1 MTTPAEFRSQIAKL
15 TAQIA
20 GRALDDRLD
29 AWLNAEHGAGSET
42 YRALKAAC
50 ETGVAEGWLA
60 NREGG
65 GIRYGR
71 IFKPSDDLHGFS
83 VDVVDM
89 AAPRWAAPSRQQPPR
104 GADGG
109 TQPAGGEPDSIA
121 GPHHAHPH
129 GEIDLIMPIDGDA
142 HFDGRPAGWC
152 VYPAGSAHRP
162 TVSQGRALVLY
173 LLPQGA
179 IEFTR

>member
-1 MTTPAEFRSQIAKL
+1 MTSQDMFRQQLVSL
-15 TAQIA
+15 TAALA
-20 GRALDDRLD
+20 GRPLD
-29 AWLNAEHGAGSET
+29 ATLDNWLNSEHGAASAT
-42 YRALKAAC
+42 FSALEASC
-50 ETGVAEGWLA
+50 RTGVAEGWLC

-65 GIRYGR
+65 GIRFGR

-89 AAPRWAAPSRQQPPR
+89 Q
-104 GADGG
+104 D
-109 TQPAGGEPDSIA
+109 IA
-121 GPHHAHPH
+121 GPHHTHPN
-129 GEIDLIMPIDGDA
+129 GEIDLIMPIEGEA
-142 HFDGRPAGWC
+142 RFDGRPAGWLVC
-152 VYPAGSAHRP
+152 PPGSAHRP

>member
-1 MTTPAEFRSQIAKL
+1 MTTAAEFQSQLAQL
-15 TAQIA
+15 TTQIA
-20 GRALDDRLD
+20 GRELNRDLD
-29 AWLNAEHGAGSET
+29 AWLNQTHGAGSAT
-42 YRALKAAC
+42 YKNLKAAC

-65 GIRYGR
+65 GIKYGR
-71 IFKPSDDLHGFS
+71 IFKPSDELNGFS

-89 AAPRWAAPSRQQPPR
+89 K
-104 GADGG
+104 D
-109 TQPAGGEPDSIA
+109 IA
-121 GPHHAHPH
+121 GPHHTHPN
-129 GEIDLIMPIDGDA
+129 GEIDLIMPIDADA
-142 HFDGRPAGWC
+142 QFDGRAAGWC

-162 TVSQGRALVLY
+162 TVSRGRALVLY